1 MLWGTSIALSWTWGL
16 GLFLSVQMALHFGLG
31 GLLAFVVPN
40 AIGLMAFGL
49 LTERISRRQPTARD
63 FERHFFDTSHSL
75 RYVILAYQF
84 VAIALTF
91 FAVFRYIFIPLGLGL
106 PLGVL
111 LALGG
116 ALMLGE
122 QFPIRR
128 IKWSHLVMFLLVLV
142 SMVAAWLSFRH
153 FHAAQPTG
161 WALWPG
167 EEPVIGFTFL
177 GFLIPIVLGFLVGP
191 WLDIQQWQ
199 RAIQIRREEGTIR
212 GSYFF
217 GGIFFFCILLFH
229 GVLALLVLPV
239 DPSQLLVPAADGLF
253 HAKDAV
259 TRFAFVPEFGAPL
272 LFAIFYAAFLF
283 LCIISTLDSGYVA
296 LKWYLRELT
305 RKSEHIILSIIP
317 ETAMRSPVPVFL
329 AAVGVGLLGL
339 PLQWELEYFVA
350 FYGSFSI
357 GYAVVFL
364 FRSTFSPQF
373 TNFTQTTLFAIG
385 AFSLGLFGVG
395 YFDQQWYFMALGALF
410 PAVHGAAV
418 ISGRAVVDDLQRA
431 IPQAPEEPQEGAPPA
446 EPQDPSALPPAGG
459 SYSGRAAEM
468 ALHALEN
475 AITRIDPKLG
485 GRLQEVIHRVE
496 PSVAQTLT
504 SVLASMQPDPSEDG
518 NGQQY
523 HKDAELEHAKGHF
536 EGKWFTHTFQA
547 TYQDTNSVGNIY
559 FGQYVMWVGK
569 VREMFFRACMPDFD
583 IDNTPFYIL
592 TRSIDHKFNMEA
604 KEFEIITVRIRV
616 HSFNR
621 KFATLEHEILA
632 HPKRMLGKGRQVL
645 MFVNA
650 KDYSLRDLPQELRT
664 AFLPHI

>member
-63 FERHFFDTSHSL
+63 FERHFFTTSHSL
-75 RYVILAYQF
+75 RYVILVYQF

-91 FAVFRYIFIPLGLGL
+91 FAVFRYIFIPMGLGL

-128 IKWSHLVMFLLVLV
+128 IKWSHLVMFLLVVV
-142 SMVAAWLSFRH
+142 SMTVAWLSFRH
-153 FHAAQPTG
+153 FQAGQEAG
-161 WALWPG
+161 WTMWPG
-167 EEPVIGFTFL
+167 EERAISLTFL
-177 GFLIPIVLGFLVGP
+177 GFFVPIVLGFLVGP

-217 GGIFFFCILLFH
+217 GGIFFFCVLLFH
-229 GVLALLVLPV
+229 GVLALMVLPV
-239 DPSQLLVPAADGLF
+239 NPAQLLVPAADGLF

-259 TRFAFVPEFGAPL
+259 TRFAFLPDFGAPL

-283 LCIISTLDSGYVA
+283 LCILSTLDSGYVA

-329 AAVGVGLLGL
+329 AAVGIGLVGL
-339 PLQWELEYFVA
+339 PLRWELEYFVA
-350 FYGSFSI
+350 FYASFSI

-395 YFDQQWYFMALGALF
+395 YFDQQWYLMAMGALF
-410 PAVHGAAV
+410 PAVHGILT

-431 IPQAPEEPQEGAPPA
+431 MPQPPQDDQAEPLPEGEQPPPA
-446 EPQDPSALPPAGG
+446 SG

-475 AITRIDPKLG
+475 AIKRIDPKLG
-485 GRLQEVIHRVE
+485 SRVEEVIHRVE
-496 PSVAQTLT
+496 PSVAHT
-504 SVLASMQPDPSEDG
+504 LASILSTMQPDPSEEG
-518 NGQQY
+518 NGRPLHY
-523 HKDAELEHAKGHF
+523 DAEVEHAKGHF

-569 VREMFFRACMPDFD
+569 VREMFFRACMPEFD
-583 IDNTPFYIL
+583 LNDTPFYIL
-592 TRSIDHKFNMEA
+592 TRSIEHKFNMEA
-604 KEFEIITVRIRV
+604 KEFDIITVRIRI

-621 KFATLEHEILA
+621 KFATLEHEVLNRA
-632 HPKRMLGKGRQVL
+632 KQVLGKGRQVL
-645 MFVNA
+645 MVVNSQ
-650 KDYSLRDLPQELRT
+650 DYSLRDLPQELRT
-664 AFLPHI
+664 AFLPHV